1 MQPDDNSQPTIQ
13 DSVVGMDMHTGN
25 VIHNHYHLPPTPQPA
40 QQPPPQTV
48 IYSGLPPQLIPY
60 QQPQQLF
67 IPYKKIHAFDWVVY
81 GVISILFAFFPG
93 VNICCG
99 LVSGVGILSMLPH
112 LHKSRNKLH
121 PESGKI
127 VPAIVLNSIALF
139 LSIFVMILMGV

>member
-1 MQPDDNSQPTIQ
+1 MLPDDNSQPTIQ
-13 DSVVGMDMHTGN
+13 DSVVGRDMHTGN
-25 VIHNHYHLPPTPQPA
+25 IIHNHYHLPPTPQPA

-48 IYSGLPPQLIPY
+48 IYSGLPPQSIPY

>member
-1 MQPDDNSQPTIQ
+1 
-13 DSVVGMDMHTGN
+13 MHTGN

-40 QQPPPQTV
+40 QQPPPQAV
-48 IYSGLPPQLIPY
+48 IYSGLPPQSIPY

>member
-1 MQPDDNSQPTIQ
+1 
-13 DSVVGMDMHTGN
+13 MHTGN

-40 QQPPPQTV
+40 QQPPSQTV
-48 IYSGLPPQLIPY
+48 IYSGLPPQSIPY

>member
-1 MQPDDNSQPTIQ
+1 
-13 DSVVGMDMHTGN
+13 MHTGN

-48 IYSGLPPQLIPY
+48 IYSGLPPQSIPY

-112 LHKSRNKLH
+112 LHKSKNKLH

>member
-13 DSVVGMDMHTGN
+13 DSVVGRDMHTGN
-25 VIHNHYHLPPTPQPA
+25 IIHNHYHLPPTPQPA

-48 IYSGLPPQLIPY
+48 IYSGLPPQSIPY

>member
-1 MQPDDNSQPTIQ
+1 
-13 DSVVGMDMHTGN
+13 MHTGN

-48 IYSGLPPQLIPY
+48 IYSGLPPQSIPY

-81 GVISILFAFFPG
+81 GVLSILFAFLPG
-93 VNICCG
+93 LNICCG

-112 LHKSRNKLH
+112 LHKSKDKLH

-127 VPAIVLNSIALF
+127 VPAIVLNSIA
-139 LSIFVMILMGV
+139 IFVTFLVLIILEV

>member
-1 MQPDDNSQPTIQ
+1 VQPDDNSQPTIQ
-13 DSVVGMDMHTGN
+13 DSVVGRDMHTGN
-25 VIHNHYHLPPTPQPA
+25 IIHNHYHLPPTPQPA

-48 IYSGLPPQLIPY
+48 IYSGLPPQSIPY